1 MRWENGRRSDNIED
15 RRGVT
20 RSRGVMGGGI
30 GMLILI
36 VAAYFFGVDPTQLLN
51 QMPTGSGTTS
61 GVQPQARSAE
71 ENRMADMVSV
81 VLAET
86 EDTWGEIFRKAGTT
100 YQVPKLVLFTDAVDS
115 ACGFTSAAVG
125 PFYCPPDRKV
135 YLDLSFFRDLESRF
149 QAPGEFAQAYVI
161 AHEVGHHVQHLL
173 GISEEIDNA
182 RRRARSEAEAN
193 NINVRME
200 LQADCLSG
208 IWANHTEK
216 SKRILESGDIE
227 AALRAASA
235 IGDDRLQRQ
244 SQGYV
249 TPDSFTHGSSEQRMR
264 WFRRGLETG
273 DLAQC
278 NTFKAPAL

>member
-1 MRWENGRRSDNIED
+1 MRWENGRRSDNVED
-15 RRGVT
+15 RRGLT

-51 QMPTGSGTTS
+51 QMPTGSSTTS
-61 GVQPQARSAE
+61 GVQPQAGSAE

-100 YQVPKLVLFTDAVDS
+100 YQVPKLVLFSDAVDS

-135 YLDLSFFRDLESRF
+135 YLDLSFFRDLENRF

-182 RRRARSEAEAN
+182 RRRVRSEAEAN

-216 SKRILESGDIE
+216 SKHILESGDIE

>member
-1 MRWENGRRSDNIED
+1 
-15 RRGVT
+15 
-20 RSRGVMGGGI
+20 
-30 GMLILI
+30 
-36 VAAYFFGVDPTQLLN
+36 
-51 QMPTGSGTTS
+51 
-61 GVQPQARSAE
+61 
-71 ENRMADMVSV
+71 MADMVSV

-216 SKRILESGDIE
+216 SKHILESGDIE